1 MLSFSLRPASFLCL
15 LALSPDRLHADQ
27 SDNRC
32 GDSPKTPP
40 EPSRRL
46 IDIVNAAGSEMDLN
60 LALGF
65 QVFRIE
71 LDLVILLLSFG
82 FDEERIAQ
90 IVVVQMKR
98 RFVVP
103 VSIGLDH
110 LAIGDLGIFDKDVD
124 VRNGPPVR
132 STHEPFDGEAMICFM
147 RGRDSRGKYYG
158 QAKTDERNSQSSPS
172 LSRPRTFQTG

>member
-1 MLSFSLRPASFLCL
+1 MLSFSLRPASLLCCL
-15 LALSPDRLHADQ
+15 LPLSSYRLHSDQ

-32 GDSPKTPP
+32 GDSSKTPP

-82 FDEERIAQ
+82 FDQERIAQ
-90 IVVVQMKR
+90 IVVMQVER

-103 VSIGLDH
+103 VPIRFDH
-110 LAIGDLGIFDKDVD
+110 LAIGDLGIFDKDLSI
-124 VRNGPPVR
+124 RNGLPVP
-132 STHEPFDGEAMICFM
+132 STYEPLDGEAMICFM
-147 RGRDSRGKYYG
+147 RC
-158 QAKTDERNSQSSPS
+158 
-172 LSRPRTFQTG
+172 

>member
-1 MLSFSLRPASFLCL
+1 MLSFSLRPASFLCCL
-15 LALSPDRLHADQ
+15 LALSPYRPHSDQ

-32 GDSPKTPP
+32 GDSSKTPP

-82 FDEERIAQ
+82 FDQERIAQ
-90 IVVVQMKR
+90 IVVVQMER

-103 VSIGLDH
+103 VPIGLDH
-110 LAIGDLGIFDKDVD
+110 LAIGDLGIFDKDVG
-124 VRNGPPVR
+124 VRNGLPIR
-132 STHEPFDGEAMICFM
+132 STHEPLDGEAMICFM
-147 RGRDSRGKYYG
+147 GCRDPRGQYHD
-158 QAKTDERNSQSSPS
+158 QAKTDKRNPQSSPS
-172 LSRPRTFQTG
+172 LPHIFQTG